1 MKLLHF
7 EWVSIP
13 TMQTNHIVIAAIIG
27 LSVSSWTVFAADE
40 SEGDSNIHI
49 TFTDSENYSD
59 IGDGFTS
66 TEKGA
71 AANLEGIEQYVQKQ
85 AKKYLPA
92 DQKLEITFTN
102 IDLAGEFEPW
112 GATMDDIRIVKSIY
126 PPRIDLQFRV
136 KDASG
141 NVIREG
147 ERKLRDLSFMMN
159 LRLNNNDPLRY
170 EKTLIDDWMRKDVRP
185 TKS

>member
-1 MKLLHF
+1 MKTKTFLLAALVGLGASGVLHAS
-7 EWVSIP
+7 EDAATNVRVSFDQP
-13 TMQTNHIVIAAIIG
+13 
-27 LSVSSWTVFAADE
+27 
-40 SEGDSNIHI
+40 
-49 TFTDSENYSD
+49 ENFSD
-59 IGDGFTS
+59 VRDGFTS
-66 TEKGA
+66 TEKGQE
-71 AANLEGIEQYVQKQ
+71 ANLEGIEQYVQKQ
-85 AKKYLPA
+85 AKQYLPA

-112 GATMDDIRIVKSIY
+112 GAGMNDIRIVKDIY

-136 KDASG
+136 MDASG
-141 NVIREG
+141 NVIKEG

-159 LRLNNNDPLRY
+159 LRLNKDDPLRY

>member
-1 MKLLHF
+1 MKIKTFLL
-7 EWVSIP
+7 
-13 TMQTNHIVIAAIIG
+13 AALVG
-27 LSVSSWTVFAADE
+27 LSALGVLHASDDAATNVSVSFDQP
-40 SEGDSNIHI
+40 
-49 TFTDSENYSD
+49 ENYSD
-59 IGDGFTS
+59 IGDGFNS
-66 TEKGA
+66 TAKGK
-71 AANLEGIEQYVQKQ
+71 AANLEGIKQYVQKQ

-112 GATMDDIRIVKSIY
+112 DATMDDIRIVKDIY

-136 KDASG
+136 MDASG
-141 NVIREG
+141 KVVREG

-185 TKS
+185 TES

>member
-1 MKLLHF
+1 MKTKTFLL
-7 EWVSIP
+7 
-13 TMQTNHIVIAAIIG
+13 AALVG
-27 LSVSSWTVFAADE
+27 LSALGVLHASDDAATNVSVSFDQP
-40 SEGDSNIHI
+40 
-49 TFTDSENYSD
+49 ENYSD
-59 IGDGFTS
+59 IGDGFNS
-66 TEKGA
+66 TAKGK
-71 AANLEGIEQYVQKQ
+71 AANLEGIKQYVQKQ

-112 GATMDDIRIVKSIY
+112 DATMDDIRIVKDIY

-136 KDASG
+136 MDASG
-141 NVIREG
+141 KVVREG

-185 TKS
+185 TES

>member
-1 MKLLHF
+1 MKTKTFLLATLVGLGASGVLHA
-7 EWVSIP
+7 SDDAA
-13 TMQTNHIVIAAIIG
+13 TNV
-27 LSVSSWTVFAADE
+27 SVSFDQP
-40 SEGDSNIHI
+40 
-49 TFTDSENYSD
+49 ENYSD
-59 IGDGFTS
+59 IGDGFNS
-66 TEKGA
+66 TAKGK
-71 AANLEGIEQYVQKQ
+71 AANLEGIKQYVQKQ

-112 GATMDDIRIVKSIY
+112 DATMDDIRIVKDIY

-136 KDASG
+136 MDASG
-141 NVIREG
+141 KVVREG

-185 TKS
+185 TES

>member
-1 MKLLHF
+1 MKTKPFLL
-7 EWVSIP
+7 
-13 TMQTNHIVIAAIIG
+13 AALVG
-27 LSVSSWTVFAADE
+27 LSASGVLHASDDAATNVSVSFDQP
-40 SEGDSNIHI
+40 
-49 TFTDSENYSD
+49 ENYSD
-59 IGDGFTS
+59 IGDGFNS
-66 TEKGA
+66 TAKGK
-71 AANLEGIEQYVQKQ
+71 AANLEGIKQYVQKQ

-112 GATMDDIRIVKSIY
+112 DATMDDIRIVKDIY

-136 KDASG
+136 MDASG
-141 NVIREG
+141 KVVREG

-185 TKS
+185 TES

>member
-1 MKLLHF
+1 MK
-7 EWVSIP
+7 
-13 TMQTNHIVIAAIIG
+13 TTHIVIAAIIG
-27 LSVSSWTVFAADE
+27 LGASSGIMFASDA
-40 SEGDSNIHI
+40 SEGDRNVHVK
-49 TFTDSENYSD
+49 FADPENFSD
-59 IGDGFTS
+59 IRDGFTS
-66 TEKGA
+66 TKKGQE
-71 AANLEGIEQYVQKQ
+71 ANLEGIEQYVQQQ

-112 GATMDDIRIVKSIY
+112 GAAMHDIRIVKDIY

-136 KDASG
+136 MEKSG
-141 NVIREG
+141 NVIKEG

-185 TKS
+185 TKG